1 MDFLPHTTEDIE
13 DMLSVLGK
21 SGLEEL
27 FEPVP
32 QKLRL
37 RRDLAVPEALDE
49 VSLRAHMVELSGRSQ
64 GTERLVCF
72 AGGGAYDHHV
82 PAAVSAL
89 ASRAEFATSYT
100 PYQAELSQGVLQAL
114 FEFQTLVCELFAME
128 VANASLYDGANALV
142 EAVNLAVRV
151 TGRERVVVGSTVHPH
166 YRDVLS
172 TYTSGLGLDI
182 DTVAFDPSRGL
193 VDWGAVDA
201 AGAAAM
207 VVASPNFF
215 GVLEDVS
222 EAAAKAHPHGGLV
235 IAVTDPTSMGV
246 LAAPGHQGA
255 DVAVAEGHAL
265 GSALAYG
272 GPYLGLFATSERL
285 VRQVP
290 GRIAGETTD
299 RDGRRAFVLT
309 LQAREQ
315 HIRRARAA
323 SNVCTNQTLMALA
336 ATVHLCWLGPSGLAR
351 LGEICV
357 RRTAYAAQ
365 RLAEIPG
372 CRVRFPGPRFKE
384 LVLQLP
390 SQRPARRAR
399 KQSADEITSGLDR
412 RGYLVGPALGRWY
425 EALGDCLLV
434 AVTERRTQADIDGLA
449 EAIEKEL
456 AQAPAAGSAGAQ
468 ER

>member
-13 DMLSVLGK
+13 EMLSVLGK

-32 QKLRL
+32 EKLRL

-49 VSLRAHMVELSGRSQ
+49 VSLRAHVVELAGRSQ

-128 VANASLYDGANALV
+128 IANTSLYDGANALV
-142 EAVNLAVRV
+142 EAVNLAVRA

-182 DTVAFDPSRGL
+182 ESVAFDPTRGV

-201 AGAAAM
+201 AGAAAL

-222 EAAAKAHPHGGLV
+222 EAAAKTHPRGGLV

-246 LAAPGHQGA
+246 LAAPGDKGA

-265 GSALAYG
+265 GNALAYG
-272 GPYLGLFATSERL
+272 GPYVGLFATSERL
-285 VRQVP
+285 LRQVP
-290 GRIAGETTD
+290 GRISGETTD

-315 HIRRARAA
+315 HIRRARAT

-336 ATVHLCWLGPSGLAR
+336 AAVHLCWLGPSGLAR

-372 CRVRFPGPRFKE
+372 CRVKFPGPRFKE

-390 SQRPARRAR
+390 SA
-399 KQSADEITSGLDR
+399 ADEIARGLAR

-425 EALGDCLLV
+425 EGLGDCLLV
-434 AVTERRTQADIDGLA
+434 AVTERRTRADIEGLA
-449 EAIEKEL
+449 GAIEKEL
-456 AQAPAAGSAGAQ
+456 AQEPAAGSAGAQ
-468 ER
+468 